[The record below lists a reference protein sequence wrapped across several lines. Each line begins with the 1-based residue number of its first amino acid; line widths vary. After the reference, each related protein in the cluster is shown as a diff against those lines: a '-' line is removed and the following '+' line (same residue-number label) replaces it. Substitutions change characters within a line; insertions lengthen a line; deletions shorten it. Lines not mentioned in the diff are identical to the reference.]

1 MKRVSLVATGV
12 VGIIGAIGLY
22 GFEDPRIA
30 PLLLA
35 AALLAPAA
43 VLLGTLASPW
53 AAGAL
58 STGPRMAEQPD
69 DPWLAVEQELE
80 RSRRHRRS
88 FALVRI
94 SGTGEDV
101 RPAVASRLRRIDRI
115 WWSGGHLFV
124 LLPECGH
131 RAADAFVARLLGMH
145 PHFSGTAR
153 VNVAAFPE
161 DALTSGALLA
171 ALDVA
176 SAPIPLQPVATYVAT
191 VPADAASEP
200 PIAAERLG

>member
-22 GFEDPRIA
+22 ALEDPPIA

-43 VLLGTLASPW
+43 VLLGGLAALRGTRS
-53 AAGAL
+53 L
-58 STGPRMAEQPD
+58 STVPRTAPQPS

-94 SGTGEDV
+94 SGPREDV
-101 RPAVASRLRRIDRI
+101 QPVTAGRLRRIDRI
-115 WWSGGHLFV
+115 WWSGGHLFF

-131 RAADAFVARLLGMH
+131 RAADAFVAHLLGMH
-145 PHFSGTAR
+145 PHLGGTAR
-153 VNVAAFPE
+153 VDVAAFPE

-171 ALDVA
+171 ALDAA
-176 SAPIPLQPVATYVAT
+176 SAPIPLQPVAMLTAA
-191 VPADAASEP
+191 VPTDAADKP